1 MTRLPISSIVTET
14 LRKSEALFDSVT
26 AILNTKSRVY
36 PTAYKHDHM
45 LYIIMQKRNKHSIL
59 HINPFSEELLEFGE
73 FSSVKEAIQNLYDQ
87 TKAGVL

>member
-14 LRKSEALFDSVT
+14 LRKSEALFDGVT

-36 PTAYKHDHM
+36 PTAYKHDNI
-45 LYIIMQKRNKHSIL
+45 LYVIMQKRAKHSIL
-59 HINPFSEELLEFGE
+59 QINPFSEDLLEFGE
-73 FSSVKEAIQNLYDQ
+73 FSSVKEAVQDLYNQ